1 LTAAPAW
8 RKIARVLALLGAT
21 GYTGGLALESAR
33 AAGLPLR
40 LVGRRDARLAAV
52 ARGGEEVRVADA
64 RDVEALSEA
73 FEGVRVVVST
83 AGPFLELGDAPVRAA
98 IAAGAH
104 YVDTSPE
111 QAFVRL
117 VYETRDEAARERG
130 VVLLPS
136 FGFDFVLG
144 DLAARIAA
152 EGIEPADEIV
162 VAYSVKRFRTSAGAR
177 RTLGD
182 VLGHEQVAF
191 ENGVHVASSF
201 GATTR
206 RMRFP
211 DGEHTVV
218 EWGGAEPL
226 TVPRHTHVRNV
237 RSYLRAPK
245 VAARAGAIRHLL
257 APLVRAT
264 GVVGRGP
271 GAKGREKARWAV
283 VAEARGT
290 SRHRRVTL
298 EGGDVYGLTA
308 RLVVT
313 AAQALVAGE
322 ITESGAL
329 APAQAFDARA
339 LLARLEPLARLTG
352 EEES

>member
-1 LTAAPAW
+1 
-8 RKIARVLALLGAT
+8 VLALLGAT

-40 LVGRRDARLAAV
+40 LVGRSAPALTAI

-64 RDVEALSEA
+64 RDADALREA
-73 FEGVRVVVST
+73 FDGVRVVVST

-111 QAFVRL
+111 QAFARL
-117 VYETRDEAARERG
+117 VYETHDEAARESG

-152 EGIEPADEIV
+152 EGVEPANEIV

-182 VLGHEQVAF
+182 VLRQEQIAF
-191 ENGVHVASSF
+191 ENGVHVVSSF

-206 RMRFP
+206 RILFP

-245 VAARAGAIRHLL
+245 VAARAGALRHVLS
-257 APLVRAT
+257 PVVRAT
-264 GVVGRGP
+264 AVAGRGP
-271 GAKGREKARWAV
+271 GAKGRAKARWAV

-290 SRHRRVTL
+290 SRHRRVAL
-298 EGGDVYGLTA
+298 EGSDVYAVTA
-308 RLVVT
+308 RLLVI
-313 AAQALVAGE
+313 AAEALLAGE
-322 ITESGAL
+322 ITERGAL

-339 LLARLEPLARLTG
+339 LVARLEPLARLSS

>member
-1 LTAAPAW
+1 
-8 RKIARVLALLGAT
+8 VLALLGAT
-21 GYTGGLALESAR
+21 GYTGGLALESVR

-40 LVGRRDARLAAV
+40 LVGRSAPALAAL
-52 ARGGEEVRVADA
+52 ARGEEEVRVADA
-64 RDVEALSEA
+64 RDAEALREA
-73 FEGVRVVVST
+73 FEGVGVVVSA

-104 YVDTSPE
+104 YVDTSAE
-111 QAFVRL
+111 QAFTRL
-117 VYETRDEAARERG
+117 VYETHDAAARERG

-152 EGIEPADEIV
+152 EGVEPAEEIV
-162 VAYSVKRFRTSAGAR
+162 VAYSVRGFRTSAGAR
-177 RTLGD
+177 RSLGD
-182 VLGHEQVAF
+182 VLRQEQVAF
-191 ENGVHVASSF
+191 ENGVHVVSSF

-226 TVPRHTHVRNV
+226 TVPRHTHVRSV

-245 VAARAGAIRHLL
+245 IASRAGALRHVL
-257 APLVRAT
+257 APVVRAT
-264 GVVGRGP
+264 AAVGRGP
-271 GAKGREKARWAV
+271 GATGRAKARWTV

-298 EGGDVYGLTA
+298 EGSDVYALTA
-308 RLVVT
+308 QLVVT
-313 AAQALVAGE
+313 AAEALLAGE
-322 ITESGAL
+322 ITETGAL

-339 LLARLEPLARLTG
+339 LLARLEPLARLSG

>member
-1 LTAAPAW
+1 
-8 RKIARVLALLGAT
+8 VLALLGAT

-40 LVGRRDARLAAV
+40 LVGRSAPALAAI

-64 RDVEALSEA
+64 RDVEALREA

-104 YVDTSPE
+104 YVDSSPE
-111 QAFVRL
+111 QAFARL
-117 VYETRDEAARERG
+117 VYETHDESARERG
-130 VVLLPS
+130 VELLPS

-152 EGIEPADEIV
+152 EGVEPADEIV

-182 VLGHEQVAF
+182 VLRQEQVAF
-191 ENGVHVASSF
+191 ENGVHVVSSF

-206 RMRFP
+206 RIRFP

-245 VAARAGAIRHLL
+245 VAARAGALRHVL
-257 APLVRAT
+257 APVVRAT
-264 GVVGRGP
+264 AVAGRGP
-271 GAKGREKARWAV
+271 GAKGRAKARWAL

-298 EGGDVYGLTA
+298 EGSDVYAVTA
-308 RLVVT
+308 RLLVIG
-313 AAQALVAGE
+313 AEALLAGE
-322 ITESGAL
+322 ITETGAL

-339 LLARLEPLARLTG
+339 LVARLEPLARLSS